1 MYFSKKLMELRKS
14 RGWSQEEL
22 GDKINVTR
30 QTISKWELGT
40 TTPEL
45 EKLIELSRLF
55 GISIDELVNEDA
67 DTEIPQK
74 EKESVPVSD
83 SPSEKRYHYEY
94 KSRTMIGNM
103 PLVHINVGMGIY
115 KAKGVIAVG
124 NAACGLLSLGFVSA
138 GVVSLGLFS
147 LGLLAFGMMM
157 LGALAAGG
165 IAVGLLAFGGLSVG
179 VMAVGGVAVG
189 VYSVGGAAIGHNI
202 ALGGYASGHIAIGNN
217 AHGAFEFITDENFRG
232 VSAESVRAAIM
243 QEFPNTPGIITDI
256 FCSAVK

>member
-1 MYFSKKLMELRKS
+1 MYFSRKLMELRKS

-55 GISIDELVNEDA
+55 GISIDELVKEDA
-67 DTEIPQK
+67 ETDIPQN
-74 EKESVPVSD
+74 ENGSDPVSYI
-83 SPSEKRYHYEY
+83 SQEKRYHYEY
-94 KSRTMIGNM
+94 KSRTMIGSL
-103 PLVHINVGMGIY
+103 PLVHINVGLGIHR
-115 KAKGVIAVG
+115 AKGVVAIG

-138 GVVSLGLFS
+138 GVISLGLFS
-147 LGLLAFGMMM
+147 LGLLAFGMMV

-165 IAVGLLAFGGLSVG
+165 IAVGLLAFGGISVG
-179 VMAVGGVAVG
+179 IMAFGGLAVGI
-189 VYSVGGAAIGHNI
+189 YSVGGAAIGHNI

-232 VSAESVRAAIM
+232 VSAESVRAAII
-243 QEFPNTPGIITDI
+243 QEFPNTPRIIVDI